1 VALADYAAGL
11 HAATLVPDG
20 GTLQIGIGS
29 LGDAVAQA
37 LVLRHRRNA
46 DFRHL
51 MQQLSSAIPREL
63 GPFATGLYA
72 CTEMLVEGLLD
83 LHRAGILKREVDGAV
98 LHAGFFVGSRAFY
111 QALRDMPPDAAAKF
125 RMTSISFVNE
135 LFHGEEEKRKARI
148 KARFINDAMM
158 ATLLGDIV
166 SDGLEDGRVISGVGG
181 QYNFVAQG
189 FALEGARSVIM
200 LRASRSAGGRDQSN
214 IRWNYGHTTIPRH
227 LRDIVVTE
235 YGIADLR
242 GKSDREVI
250 AAMLGVADSRWQ
262 DDLLRQAK
270 DAGKI
275 EREFEIPGAA
285 RDNTPEAIERK
296 LASARD
302 AGALPE
308 FPFGSDFTEIE
319 RTLIPALGMLKSA
332 SRLELLGLLLT
343 SPTSAD
349 ARYLERLGLAAPKG
363 LRDRVY
369 ARLVRSALSRTAS
382 ARNSN

>member
-1 VALADYAAGL
+1 
-11 HAATLVPDG
+11 
-20 GTLQIGIGS
+20 
-29 LGDAVAQA
+29 
-37 LVLRHRRNA
+37 VLRHRKNA

-51 MQQLSSAIPREL
+51 MQQLSPAIPREL

-83 LHRAGILKREVDGAV
+83 LHRTGILKREVDGAV

-111 QALRDMPPDAAAKF
+111 QALRDMPPDVAAKF

-135 LFHGEEEKRKARI
+135 LFHGEEQKRKARVN
-148 KARFINDAMM
+148 ARFINDAMM
-158 ATLLGDIV
+158 TTLLGDIV

-200 LRASRSAGGRDQSN
+200 LRASRSGGGKDQSN
-214 IRWNYGHTTIPRH
+214 IRWHYGHTTIPRH

-250 AAMLGVADSRWQ
+250 AAMLGITDSRWQ
-262 DDLLRQAK
+262 GELLRQAK

-275 EREFEIPGAA
+275 ERGFEIPAHA
-285 RDNTPEAIERK
+285 RDNTPKAIERK
-296 LASARD
+296 LRPARE
-302 AGALPE
+302 AGVLPE
-308 FPFGSDFTEIE
+308 FPFGTDFTEVE
-319 RTLIPALGMLKSA
+319 QKLIPALGTLKSA
-332 SRLELLGLLLT
+332 SRFELLSLLLQ
-343 SPTSAD
+343 PSAPAD
-349 ARYLERLGLAAPKG
+349 SRCLERLGLAEPKG
-363 LRDRVY
+363 LRDWVY
-369 ARLVRSALSRTAS
+369 ARLVRSALSRTRPAQS
-382 ARNSN
+382 SN